1 MTPQAPMTAHELQA
15 WLRERFPKEDERHE
29 WKEWRSLKSNISGR
43 KGEDLVSYV
52 SALANMNGGC
62 IVIGVQDGSLSV
74 TGIQDFADYTVE
86 NVVHRVLG
94 KTPGLPSMG
103 LRVEELRASDTGAVV
118 WLVHVPRHAPRE
130 LVLAHDHAWQRDG
143 DSLTGLREDRRRA
156 ILLEPLAG
164 EDWSAAV
171 VPGATL
177 EDLDPAA
184 IAKAREKYV
193 EKHQRQPWAAQVA
206 QWDATKLL
214 DKVGL
219 TVHGQITRA
228 CLLLL
233 GLPERAA
240 ALLSPHPVE
249 ITWKVAAER
258 AAELFHP
265 PFLLTTTQVAQHIRN
280 PNIKLFPANEL
291 LAVTLPRYDTN
302 TVLLEGLHNCLAHQ
316 DYAQCGRIVVE
327 ESTGQV
333 RMINLGGF
341 FDGHP
346 EEYASGQRTPER
358 YRNERLARAMAEVG
372 MIDKQGFGIH
382 DMVLAQRRR
391 FLPLPDYEG
400 SSPLRT
406 IFNVHGQEIDA
417 NYTHWLMERTDLPI
431 EHVLWLDRLQKGRKL
446 DAAQV
451 AELRSAGLVEGR
463 SPKLH
468 ISARVA
474 VATGQEVEYLN
485 QRRPDVD
492 DYKTALSKL
501 LALGPQPRSKVDAL
515 LLPKLQMWIPDL
527 AQRKEF
533 VKALLKEMLKEGR
546 IQNIGGRTKAARWAL
561 VSDGVFAP
569 SGAIQGGPPSSKRSL
584 KLPKE

>member
-1 MTPQAPMTAHELQA
+1 MTPQAPMTARELQA
-15 WLRERFPKEDERHE
+15 WLRARFPEEDERHE
-29 WKEWRSLKSNISGR
+29 WKEWRSLKQNISGR
-43 KGEDLVSYV
+43 KGEDLASYI
-52 SALANMNGGC
+52 SALANMDGGC
-62 IVIGVQDGSLSV
+62 IVIGVQDRTLAV
-74 TGIQDFADYTVE
+74 TGIQEFANYTVE

-94 KTPGLPSMG
+94 RTPGLPSMG
-103 LRVEELRASDTGAVV
+103 LRVQELRASDTGAVV

-130 LVLAHDHAWQRDG
+130 LVFAHDQAWQRDG

-156 ILLEPLAG
+156 ILLEPLTG
-164 EDWSAAV
+164 EDWSAV
-171 VPGATL
+171 LVPGATL

-184 IAKAREKYV
+184 IAKAREKYF
-193 EKHQRQPWAAQVA
+193 EKHQRQPWAAQVPL
-206 QWDATKLL
+206 WDAAKLL

-219 TVHGQITRA
+219 TVHGQVTRA

-233 GLPERAA
+233 GLPERAT

-258 AAELFHP
+258 VAELFHP
-265 PFLLTTTQVAQHIRN
+265 PFLLTTTHVAQHIRN

-327 ESTGQV
+327 ESAGLV

-341 FDGHP
+341 FDGQP
-346 EEYASGQRTPER
+346 DEYASGQRTPER
-358 YRNERLARAMAEVG
+358 YRNERLAKAMAEVG

-406 IFNVHGQEIDA
+406 VFNVHGQEIDA

-431 EHVLWLDRLQKGRKL
+431 EHVLWLDRLQKGLKL
-446 DAAQV
+446 DAVQV
-451 AELRSAGLVEGR
+451 AELRTAGLVEGR
-463 SPKLH
+463 
-468 ISARVA
+468 ISNLFVSAHVA
-474 VATGQEVEYLN
+474 NATDTRTVYTRNKGL
-485 QRRPDVD
+485 D
-492 DYKTALSKL
+492 DHYYKTLVLQHLRDFKTAPASELRELLMKKLPDALTAAQKE
-501 LALGPQPRSKVDAL
+501 SKVKNLLTAL
-515 LLPKLQMWIPDL
+515 RTRGLNGQKIV
-527 AQRKEF
+527 AQRKGNQ
-533 VKALLKEMLKEGR
+533 AY
-546 IQNIGGRTKAARWAL
+546 WAL
-561 VSDGVFAP
+561 ERP
-569 SGAIQGGPPSSKRSL
+569 SGLG
-584 KLPKE
+584 

>member
-1 MTPQAPMTAHELQA
+1 MTPQAPMTARELQA
-15 WLRERFPKEDERHE
+15 WLRARFPKEDERHE
-29 WKEWRSLKSNISGR
+29 WKEWRSLKQNISGR
-43 KGEDLVSYV
+43 KGEDLASYI
-52 SALANMNGGC
+52 SALANMDGGC
-62 IVIGVQDGSLSV
+62 IVIGVQDRTLAV
-74 TGIQDFADYTVE
+74 TGIQEFADYTVE

-94 KTPGLPSMG
+94 RTPGLPSMG
-103 LRVEELRASDTGAVV
+103 LRLQELRASDTGAVV

-130 LVLAHDHAWQRDG
+130 LVFAHDQAWQRDG
-143 DSLTGLREDRRRA
+143 DSLVELREDRRRA

-164 EDWSAAV
+164 EDWSAV
-171 VPGATL
+171 LVPGATL

-184 IAKAREKYV
+184 IAKAREKYF
-193 EKHQRQPWAAQVA
+193 EKHQRQPWAAQVPL
-206 QWDATKLL
+206 WDAAKLL

-219 TVHGQITRA
+219 TVHGQVTRA

-233 GLPERAA
+233 GLPERAT

-258 AAELFHP
+258 VAELFHP
-265 PFLLTTTQVAQHIRN
+265 PFLLTTTHVAQHIRN

-327 ESTGQV
+327 ESAGLV

-341 FDGHP
+341 FDGQP
-346 EEYASGQRTPER
+346 DEYASGQRTPER
-358 YRNERLARAMAEVG
+358 YRNERLAKAMAEVG

-406 IFNVHGQEIDA
+406 VFNVHGQEIDA

-431 EHVLWLDRLQKGRKL
+431 EHVLWLDRLQKGLKL
-446 DAAQV
+446 DAVQV
-451 AELRSAGLVEGR
+451 AELRTAGLVEGR
-463 SPKLH
+463 
-468 ISARVA
+468 ISNLFVSAHVA
-474 VATGQEVEYLN
+474 NATDTRTVYTRNKGL
-485 QRRPDVD
+485 D
-492 DYKTALSKL
+492 DHYYKTLVLQHLRDFKTAPASELRELLMKKLPDALTAAQKE
-501 LALGPQPRSKVDAL
+501 SKVKNLLTAL
-515 LLPKLQMWIPDL
+515 RTRGLNGQKIV
-527 AQRKEF
+527 AQRKGNQ
-533 VKALLKEMLKEGR
+533 AY
-546 IQNIGGRTKAARWAL
+546 WAL
-561 VSDGVFAP
+561 ERP
-569 SGAIQGGPPSSKRSL
+569 SGLG
-584 KLPKE
+584 

>member
-1 MTPQAPMTAHELQA
+1 MTPQAPMTARELQA
-15 WLRERFPKEDERHE
+15 WLSARFPKEDEHYE
-29 WKEWRSLKSNISGR
+29 WKEWHRLKHSISGR
-43 KGEDLVSYV
+43 KGDDLVSYI
-52 SALANMNGGC
+52 SALANMDGGC
-62 IVIGVQDGSLSV
+62 IVIGVQDRTLAV
-74 TGIQDFADYTVE
+74 TGIQEFADYTVE

-94 KTPGLPSMG
+94 RTPGLPSMG
-103 LRVEELRASDTGAVV
+103 LRVQELRASDTGAVV

-130 LVLAHDHAWQRDG
+130 LVFAHDQAWQRDG

-164 EDWSAAV
+164 EDWSAV
-171 VPGATL
+171 LVPGATL

-184 IAKAREKYV
+184 IAKAREKYF
-193 EKHQRQPWAAQVA
+193 EKHQRQPWAAQVPL
-206 QWDATKLL
+206 WDAAKLL

-219 TVHGQITRA
+219 TVHGQVTRA

-233 GLPERAA
+233 GLPERAT

-258 AAELFHP
+258 VAELFHP
-265 PFLLTTTQVAQHIRN
+265 PFLLTTTHVAQHIRN

-327 ESTGQV
+327 ESAGLV

-341 FDGHP
+341 FDGQP
-346 EEYASGQRTPER
+346 DEYASGQRTPER
-358 YRNERLARAMAEVG
+358 YRNERLAKAMAEVG

-406 IFNVHGQEIDA
+406 VFNVHGQEIDA

-431 EHVLWLDRLQKGRKL
+431 EHVLWLDRLQKGLKL
-446 DAAQV
+446 DAVQV
-451 AELRSAGLVEGR
+451 AELRTAGLVEGR
-463 SPKLH
+463 
-468 ISARVA
+468 ISNLFVSAHVA
-474 VATGQEVEYLN
+474 NATDTRTVYTRNKGL
-485 QRRPDVD
+485 D
-492 DYKTALSKL
+492 DHYYKTLVLQHLRDFKTAPASELRELLMKKLPDALTAAQKE
-501 LALGPQPRSKVDAL
+501 SKVKNLLTAL
-515 LLPKLQMWIPDL
+515 RTRGLNGQKIV
-527 AQRKEF
+527 AQRKGNQ
-533 VKALLKEMLKEGR
+533 AY
-546 IQNIGGRTKAARWAL
+546 WAL
-561 VSDGVFAP
+561 ERP
-569 SGAIQGGPPSSKRSL
+569 SGLG
-584 KLPKE
+584 

>member
-1 MTPQAPMTAHELQA
+1 MTPQAPMTARELQA
-15 WLRERFPKEDERHE
+15 WLRARFPEEDERHE
-29 WKEWRSLKSNISGR
+29 WKEWRSLKQNISGR
-43 KGEDLVSYV
+43 KGEDLASYI
-52 SALANMNGGC
+52 SALANMDGGC
-62 IVIGVQDGSLSV
+62 IVIGVQDRTLAV
-74 TGIQDFADYTVE
+74 TGIQEFANYTVE

-94 KTPGLPSMG
+94 RTPGLPSMG
-103 LRVEELRASDTGAVV
+103 LRVQELRASDTGAVV

-130 LVLAHDHAWQRDG
+130 LVFAHDQAWQRDG

-156 ILLEPLAG
+156 ILLEPLTG
-164 EDWSAAV
+164 EDWSAV
-171 VPGATL
+171 LVPGATL

-184 IAKAREKYV
+184 IAKAREKYF
-193 EKHQRQPWAAQVA
+193 EKHQRQPWAAQVPL
-206 QWDATKLL
+206 WDAAKLL

-219 TVHGQITRA
+219 TVHGQVTRA

-233 GLPERAA
+233 GLPERAT

-258 AAELFHP
+258 VAELFHP
-265 PFLLTTTQVAQHIRN
+265 PFLLTTTHVAQHIRN

-327 ESTGQV
+327 ESAGLV

-341 FDGHP
+341 FDGQP
-346 EEYASGQRTPER
+346 DEYASGQRTPER
-358 YRNERLARAMAEVG
+358 YRNERLAKAMAEVG

-406 IFNVHGQEIDA
+406 VFNVHGQEIDA

-431 EHVLWLDRLQKGRKL
+431 EHVLWLDRLQKGLKL
-446 DAAQV
+446 DAVQV
-451 AELRSAGLVEGR
+451 AELRTAGLVEGR
-463 SPKLH
+463 
-468 ISARVA
+468 ISNLFVSAHVA
-474 VATGQEVEYLN
+474 NATDTRTVYTRNKGL
-485 QRRPDVD
+485 D
-492 DYKTALSKL
+492 DHYYKTLVLQHLRDFKTAPASELRELLMKKLPDALTAAQKE
-501 LALGPQPRSKVDAL
+501 SKVKNLLTAL
-515 LLPKLQMWIPDL
+515 RTRGLNGQKIV
-527 AQRKEF
+527 AQRKGNQAYR
-533 VKALLKEMLKEGR
+533 ALER
-546 IQNIGGRTKAARWAL
+546 
-561 VSDGVFAP
+561 P
-569 SGAIQGGPPSSKRSL
+569 SGLG
-584 KLPKE
+584 